1 MPTLKTISDLSKK
14 KFYYNDLDELQTIT
28 NQILS
33 KYQGNKKDVKVI
45 SFRIYFSHSTNEDF
59 KDLAVEIFNYYP
71 IPILEVR
78 IVFDKVWSIGSL
90 VPLGL
95 SDLSEKEEAIFGDA
109 LEKYSTKIWRLPKE
123 HKSYIYDLAVLVD
136 PAESLPPSDAK
147 ALEKF
152 KAACE
157 KKSIYCEFIR
167 KKDLSR
173 INEFDALFIRT
184 TTSIDN
190 YTYQFAK
197 AANTEGLVVIDD
209 DVSILK
215 CTNKIFISNLMDRI
229 GLNNIPGMFVENYH
243 VDTLKGLEEKLGYP
257 MVVKIPD
264 GSFSIGVSK
273 VKNREELIEGLTKV
287 H

>member
-1 MPTLKTISDLSKK
+1 MDNFIVLVDRVSDWLPYYPTEQLVTVHDYLFEPQYQKELSYRIINLSKKTKYLSSGYYCSLVAEARSHKIMPTLKTISDLSKK

-184 TTSIDN
+184 
-190 YTYQFAK
+190 K
-197 AANTEGLVVIDD
+197 V
-209 DVSILK
+209 
-215 CTNKIFISNLMDRI
+215 NK
-229 GLNNIPGMFVENYH
+229 
-243 VDTLKGLEEKLGYP
+243 
-257 MVVKIPD
+257 
-264 GSFSIGVSK
+264 
-273 VKNREELIEGLTKV
+273 
-287 H
+287 